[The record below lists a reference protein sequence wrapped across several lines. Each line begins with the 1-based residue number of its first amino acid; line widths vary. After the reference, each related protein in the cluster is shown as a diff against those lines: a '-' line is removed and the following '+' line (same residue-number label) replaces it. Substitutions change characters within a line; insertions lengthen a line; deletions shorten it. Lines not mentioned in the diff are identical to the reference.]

1 MFHILSLWSF
11 VVDVWGILNVT
22 LSNNFLKLLEG
33 LRRSFSPLVFGILD
47 FPAHQFS
54 WCTCNTKATRW
65 NHRLTPHPHFLD
77 RELIHWTDEAENMW
91 KIVGQLPIKAG
102 WWNTSLTFKRFN
114 QSIANTPN
122 YKNSKIKPSISPLIG
137 RNKNV
142 HNIRIAELIYVLL
155 SQEANSNL
163 CGWTRPC

>member
-1 MFHILSLWSF
+1 MW
-11 VVDVWGILNVT
+11 

-33 LRRSFSPLVFGILD
+33 LRRSFSPLVLGILD

-77 RELIHWTDEAENMW
+77 RELIHWTDKTENMW

-102 WWNTSLTFKRFN
+102 WWDASLTFKRFS

-122 YKNSKIKPSISPLIG
+122 YK
-137 RNKNV
+137 
-142 HNIRIAELIYVLL
+142 IAKLSLL
-155 SQEANSNL
+155 SLPSLVLTKKFTSELPSWYMFCPPRKQTRTFAVELGCANQ
-163 CGWTRPC
+163 WATDT